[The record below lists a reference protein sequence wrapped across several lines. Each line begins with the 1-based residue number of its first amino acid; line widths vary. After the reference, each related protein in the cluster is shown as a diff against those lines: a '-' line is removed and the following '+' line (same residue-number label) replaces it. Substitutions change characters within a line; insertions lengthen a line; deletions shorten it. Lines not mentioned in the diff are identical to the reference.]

1 MDIILKHLPIKMKF
15 EVGINDTNSR
25 VINGGVTKGY
35 IMITKSYKFTLPDI
49 KKPSCKSWVLE

>member
-25 VINGGVTKGY
+25 VINGEGNKGLHNDHE
-35 IMITKSYKFTLPDI
+35 ILQIHPPRH
-49 KKPSCKSWVLE
+49 KKTQL